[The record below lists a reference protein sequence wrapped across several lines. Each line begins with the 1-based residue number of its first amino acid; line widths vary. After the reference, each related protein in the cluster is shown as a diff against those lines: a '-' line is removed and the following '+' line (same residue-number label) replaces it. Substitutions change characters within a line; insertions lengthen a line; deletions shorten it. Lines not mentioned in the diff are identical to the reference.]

1 MENQT
6 SNKEIFSLGL
16 RLLII
21 TAIAGLILGAAYKVT
36 FEPIRQQNIKANNEA
51 MKEVLPSAENFQKI
65 GSITPEAGETLEL
78 ELAADGKVREVN
90 KAQKGSDTIGYT
102 IKVAP
107 KGYAGIIE
115 MMVGVSTE
123 GKVEG
128 IKILNHSETPGLGAL
143 APEPKF
149 SGQFKGKSIDKPL
162 AVVKVPASADNE
174 IQAITGSTITSK
186 AVTQGVND
194 AVDFFKNELK
204 GGQK

>member
-21 TAIAGLILGAAYKVT
+21 TAIAGLILGGAYKIT

-65 GSITPEAGETLEL
+65 GSVTPEAGETLEL
-78 ELAADGKVREVN
+78 ELVADGKVREVN

-115 MMVGVSTE
+115 MMVGISTE

-149 SGQFKGKSIDKPL
+149 SDQFKGKPIDKPL

-174 IQAITGSTITSK
+174 IQAITGATITSK
-186 AVTQGVND
+186 AVSDGVNE